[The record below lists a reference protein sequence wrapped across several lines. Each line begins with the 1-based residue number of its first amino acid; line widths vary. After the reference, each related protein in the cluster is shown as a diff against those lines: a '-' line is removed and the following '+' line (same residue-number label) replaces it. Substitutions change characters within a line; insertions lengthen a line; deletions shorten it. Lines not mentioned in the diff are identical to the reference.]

1 MQRWSNFRY
10 PAPIV
15 KYARWRTKELFKYH
29 VDQDTENPM
38 PDPKPPSENNAVS
51 SIEHKLALLQ
61 AVFDEIPDVIV
72 LKDAHGDFLLCNQ
85 TVARLYGTT
94 PEAMVG
100 KHDDDFGVPKDVAD
114 GFRQNVLGIMARGQ
128 TEVVFEDSVD
138 AVTGERRHFK
148 SIKRPF
154 RDAEGKNQILVI
166 AHDIT
171 DIVRAQQQVAESE
184 KRLRDVMAATQEGIW
199 DWQVSTGQ
207 VLHNDQW
214 YRLLGFS
221 EGEIA
226 DNVEAFSAHVH
237 PDDRP
242 IVWERIQ
249 ALMSGATSNYHSE
262 HRMVQKDGTVIWVQD
277 RGRIAERDAMGQPVR
292 VVGAYANITERRQ
305 HQVELEQAL
314 STAQEATR
322 AKSNFLA
329 TMSHELRT
337 PLNGILGMAQML
349 QMPQVD
355 EEARRA
361 YARTIVTSG
370 QSLLTLLNDI
380 LDLSK
385 VEAGRLELDHSVF
398 DLKQLV
404 ADTTL
409 AFEDLARSKG
419 LTLETRFCHL
429 RSSHYLGDPLRLR
442 QMVSNYLGNAIKF
455 TPQGKVV
462 LEVGEVSPDG
472 KASQLEFSVSDS
484 GIGIAAEKQALLF
497 KPFIQ
502 ADSST
507 TREFGGT
514 GLGLSIVARL
524 AELMHGQVGLESSV
538 GIGSRFWFRVAT
550 EPQANMQKPVG
561 LPVKPVGS
569 GALSGR
575 ILVAEDNPV
584 NRMVAKAL
592 LESQGLQADFVEDG
606 RAAVDAVTGG
616 AVYDLIL
623 MDIQMPVMDGQ
634 QATRCIRDW
643 ETQHGAKRSAIVA
656 LTAGAFEDDKQ
667 RCAEAGMDDFL
678 AKPIELA
685 SLVATLTRWLGS

>member
-1 MQRWSNFRY
+1 
-10 PAPIV
+10 
-15 KYARWRTKELFKYH
+15 
-29 VDQDTENPM
+29 M
-38 PDPKPPSENNAVS
+38 PDPKPPSETHVVS
-51 SIEHKLALLQ
+51 STEHKLALLQ

-72 LKDAHGDFLLCNQ
+72 LKDARGDFLLCNQ
-85 TVARLYGTT
+85 TVARLYGTN

-100 KHDDDFGVPKDVAD
+100 KHDGDFGVPQEVAD
-114 GFRQNVLGIMARGQ
+114 GFRDNVLGIMAWGQ
-128 TEVVFEDSVD
+128 TEVVFEDSLD
-138 AVTGERRHFK
+138 AVTNEWRHYK

-154 RDAEGKNQILVI
+154 KDPHGNNQILVI

-171 DIVRAQQQVAESE
+171 DVVKAQQKVAASE
-184 KRLRDVMAATQEGIW
+184 RRLRDVMAATQEGIW
-199 DWQVSTGQ
+199 DWHVATGRVS
-207 VLHNDQW
+207 HNDQW

-237 PDDRP
+237 PQDRQM
-242 IVWERIQ
+242 VWERIQ
-249 ALMSGATSNYHSE
+249 RLLTGTESNYHSE
-262 HRMVQKDGTVIWVQD
+262 HRMVQKDGTMIWVQD
-277 RGRIAERDAMGQPVR
+277 RGRVAERDAHSKVMR

-305 HQVELEQAL
+305 NQVELEQAL

-355 EEARRA
+355 EEARRD

-370 QSLLTLLNDI
+370 QSLLRLLNDI

-419 LTLETRFCHL
+419 LTLETRFCHS

-472 KASQLEFSVSDS
+472 KTSQLEFSVSDS

-550 EPQANMQKPVG
+550 EPQVNLQKPVG
-561 LPVKPVGS
+561 TPVRQAGS
-569 GALSGR
+569 TALAGR

-592 LESQGLQADFVEDG
+592 LESQGLPADFVEDG
-606 RAAVDAVTGG
+606 KAAVDAVTGG
-616 AVYDLIL
+616 AIYDLIL

-643 ETQHGAKRSAIVA
+643 ETQHDAKRSAIVA
-656 LTAGAFEDDKQ
+656 LTAGAFEDDRQ

-678 AKPIELA
+678 AKPIELP
-685 SLVATLTRWLGS
+685 SLVATLTRWLGA

>member
-1 MQRWSNFRY
+1 
-10 PAPIV
+10 
-15 KYARWRTKELFKYH
+15 
-29 VDQDTENPM
+29 M
-38 PDPKPPSENNAVS
+38 PDPKPSLETNAAS
-51 SIEHKLALLQ
+51 STEHKLALLQ

-72 LKDAHGDFLLCNQ
+72 LKDARGDFLLCNQ
-85 TVARLYGTT
+85 TLARLYGTT

-100 KHDDDFGVPKDVAD
+100 KHDDDFGVPKEVAD
-114 GFRQNVLGIMARGQ
+114 GFRDNVLGIMARGQ
-128 TEVVFEDSVD
+128 TEVVFEDSLD
-138 AVTGERRHFK
+138 AVTNEWRHYK

-154 RDAEGKNQILVI
+154 KDSHGNNQILVI
-166 AHDIT
+166 AQDIT
-171 DIVRAQQQVAESE
+171 DVVKAQQKVAASE
-184 KRLRDVMAATQEGIW
+184 RRLRDVMAATQEGIW
-199 DWQVSTGQ
+199 DWHVATGQ
-207 VLHNDQW
+207 VSHNDQW

-237 PDDRP
+237 PQDRQM
-242 IVWERIQ
+242 VWERIQ
-249 ALMSGATSNYHSE
+249 RLLSGMDSNYHSE

-277 RGRIAERDAMGQPVR
+277 RGRVAERGAKGQAMR

-305 HQVELEQAL
+305 HQVELELAL

-349 QMPQVD
+349 QMPQVE
-355 EEARRA
+355 EEARRD

-370 QSLLTLLNDI
+370 QSLLRLLNDI

-385 VEAGRLELDHSVF
+385 VEAGRLELDQSVF

-429 RSSHYLGDPLRLR
+429 RSIHYLGDPLRLR

-455 TPQGKVV
+455 TPHGTVV
-462 LEVGEVSPDG
+462 LEVGEVSSDG
-472 KASQLEFSVSDS
+472 KTSQLEFSVSDS
-484 GIGIAAEKQALLF
+484 GIGIAVEKQALLF

-524 AELMHGQVGLESSV
+524 AELMNGQVGLESSV

-550 EPQANMQKPVG
+550 EPQANLQKPVG
-561 LPVKPVGS
+561 TPVKPVGS
-569 GALSGR
+569 AALAGR

-584 NRMVAKAL
+584 NRLVAKAL
-592 LESQGLQADFVEDG
+592 LESQGLHADYVEDG
-606 RAAVDAVTGG
+606 KAAVDAVTGG
-616 AVYDLIL
+616 AIYDLIL

-643 ETQHGAKRSAIVA
+643 ETQNGAKRSAIVA
-656 LTAGAFEDDKQ
+656 LSAGAFDDDKQ

-678 AKPIELA
+678 AKPIELP
-685 SLVATLTRWLGS
+685 SLISLLSRWLAS